1 MGRARPHPLSLALAV
16 VVVQAAAW
24 GVVGVPSVALAGG
37 GDEAA
42 ADAAIRRGVDLRKQ
56 GRDMDALEEFR
67 KAYAAARS
75 PRALA
80 QIALAE
86 QALGR
91 WVDAESD
98 LDQALASKSDPWIRK
113 NVATLNGA

>member
-1 MGRARPHPLSLALAV
+1 MRARPHSSSFALALAV
-16 VVVQAAAW
+16 GVSAAAW
-24 GVVGVPSVALAGG
+24 SVILGTPSPARAAGG
-37 GDEAA
+37 DDAA

-67 KAYAAARS
+67 KGYAVAKT

-98 LDQALASKSDPWIRK
+98 LEQAMSSKSDAWIRK
-113 NVATLNGA
+113 NVA